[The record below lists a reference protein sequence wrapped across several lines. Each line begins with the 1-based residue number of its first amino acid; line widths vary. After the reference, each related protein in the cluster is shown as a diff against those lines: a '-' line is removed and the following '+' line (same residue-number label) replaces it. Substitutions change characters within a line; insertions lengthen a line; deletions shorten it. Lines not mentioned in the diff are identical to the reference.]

1 MSEYMEKH
9 TVSRLLGAPPGYVGY
24 EEGGTLTEA
33 VRRRPYAVVLFDEIE
48 KAHPDV
54 FNVLLQV
61 MDAGR
66 LTDGQGHIVNFR
78 NTLIILTSNVGT
90 DALQEQGLGDSE
102 KQRRDRVMSLLRRTF
117 RPEFLN
123 RIDEI
128 ILFRSLTQEDLRK
141 IVDLQVD
148 QLRKRLAERN
158 IRLEL
163 EVEALDLLA
172 GQGYDPDFGARP
184 LRRLIQDKVQ
194 NPLALML
201 LEGKIADGDTVQGTV
216 SKKHPDELELRKK
229 PRAESRRP

>member
-1 MSEYMEKH
+1 
-9 TVSRLLGAPPGYVGY
+9 
-24 EEGGTLTEA
+24 
-33 VRRRPYAVVLFDEIE
+33 
-48 KAHPDV
+48 
-54 FNVLLQV
+54 
-61 MDAGR
+61 
-66 LTDGQGHIVNFR
+66 VNFR

-90 DALQEQGLGDSE
+90 EALQEQGFGESE
-102 KQRRDRVMSLLRRTF
+102 KQRRDRVMLLLRRTF

-128 ILFRSLTQEDLRK
+128 ILFRSLTREDLRK

-163 EVEALDLLA
+163 AVEALDLLA
-172 GQGYDPDFGARP
+172 EQGFDPVFGARP

-201 LEGKIADGDTVQGTV
+201 LDGKIADGDTVLGTV
-216 SKKHPDELELRKK
+216 SEQNPEELDLRKK
-229 PRAESRRP
+229 PAESPARAARP